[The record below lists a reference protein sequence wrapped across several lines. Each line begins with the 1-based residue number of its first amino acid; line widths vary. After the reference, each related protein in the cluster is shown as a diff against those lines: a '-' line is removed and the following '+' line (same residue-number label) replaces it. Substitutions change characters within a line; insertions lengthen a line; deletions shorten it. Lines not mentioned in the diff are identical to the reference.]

1 MCLMDC
7 WEEQQEELRADRNQL
22 DIFQIICQMEI
33 MFQIVTMKDIRKM
46 ISNIMIIYKDLRK
59 ANNKMNLDNI
69 CQEMFQ
75 LKIWEI
81 KKSLILNTCKLT
93 LIA

>member
-1 MCLMDC
+1 MDC

-81 KKSLILNTCKLT
+81 KKSLILNICKLT

>member
-1 MCLMDC
+1 MDC
-7 WEEQQEELRADRNQL
+7 WEEQQEELRADRNQS

-33 MFQIVTMKDIRKM
+33 MFQIVTMKDIPKM

-81 KKSLILNTCKLT
+81 KKSLILNICKLT
-93 LIA
+93 LII

>member
-1 MCLMDC
+1 MCRMDC

-22 DIFQIICQMEI
+22 DIFQIIWRMEI
-33 MFQIVTMKDIRKM
+33 MFQIVTMKDIPKM

-81 KKSLILNTCKLT
+81 KKSLILNICKLT
-93 LIA
+93 LII

>member
-1 MCLMDC
+1 MCRMDC
-7 WEEQQEELRADRNQL
+7 WEEQQEELRADRNQS
-22 DIFQIICQMEI
+22 DIFQIICRMEI
-33 MFQIVTMKDIRKM
+33 MFQIVTMKDIPKM

-81 KKSLILNTCKLT
+81 KKSLILNICKLT
-93 LIA
+93 LII

>member
-1 MCLMDC
+1 
-7 WEEQQEELRADRNQL
+7 
-22 DIFQIICQMEI
+22 
-33 MFQIVTMKDIRKM
+33 MFQIVTMKDIPKM

-81 KKSLILNTCKLT
+81 KKSLILNICKLT
-93 LIA
+93 LII

>member
-1 MCLMDC
+1 MDC

-46 ISNIMIIYKDLRK
+46 ISNILIIYKDLRK

-81 KKSLILNTCKLT
+81 KKSLILNICKLT
-93 LIA
+93 LIT